1 MIKEEFAQIV
11 GVKNLIDSEAVLD
24 SYQSDLSFTD
34 PEKPSFV
41 VKPRNIDDIKSIVS
55 LANVASTPLIP
66 VSSGTPR
73 FRGDTVPGRDGAVI
87 VDLSGLK
94 NIINIDRD
102 YRVAMFEPG
111 VTYGELIE
119 DTKKKELRLNMPLL
133 PKKSK
138 SVVASVLEREPV
150 TMPTYHW
157 DIADPLNCVEVIWG
171 SGEVFRTGGA
181 AGPGSI
187 EEQWAAGQA
196 QNEAAGPTQASW
208 YRIIQGAQGTL
219 GIVTWASLRC
229 EIIPKLEKPFVVG
242 SQNLSQIIDLVHWL
256 IRLRLVNECFILNN
270 TSLPLLIPWKSNAEY
285 QKSASSLPAW
295 VLFFNIAGYNYLPE
309 ERISYM
315 VKEMERLAGQSGLKP
330 GTKIGS
336 IVADDIL
343 AAVKK
348 PSEEPYWKLRPRGA
362 FEEIAFITKYSRIE
376 ELTNIMYSATHA
388 NGVLSSNL
396 GAYIQPIVQG
406 VNYHCEY
413 NLFYDPMY
421 AKEAAL
427 VKKLTA
433 DVIPMLI
440 DKGAFFSRPYGQNAK
455 IIYDRDVATV
465 KALKKVK
472 MMFDPNNIMNPGKL
486 CFQ

>member
-1 MIKEEFAQIV
+1 MIKEEFEKIV
-11 GVKNLIDSEAVLD
+11 GTTNVIDIPEVLD
-24 SYQSDLSFTD
+24 NYQGDLSLTD
-34 PEKPSFV
+34 PQKPLFV
-41 VKPRNIDDIKSIVS
+41 IKPRNADDVKSIVA
-55 LANVASTPLIP
+55 LANTTSTPLIP
-66 VSSGTPR
+66 VSSGPPR
-73 FRGDTVPGRDGAVI
+73 FRGDTVPAREGTLI

-94 NIINIDRD
+94 HFINIERD

-111 VTYGELIE
+111 ITYGELIE
-119 DTKKKELRLNMPLL
+119 AVKEKGLRLNMPLL
-133 PKKSK
+133 PKQSK
-138 SVVASVLEREPV
+138 SVVSSVLEREPV
-150 TMPTYHW
+150 TMPAYHW

-208 YRIIQGAQGTL
+208 HRIIQGAQGTL
-219 GIVTWASLRC
+219 GIVTWVSLRC
-229 EIIPKLEKPFVVG
+229 EIVPNLEKPFVIG
-242 SQNLSQIIDLVHWL
+242 SQNLNQIIDMVHWL

-270 TSLPLLIPWKSNAEY
+270 TSLPLLLPWESNTEY
-285 QKSASSLPAW
+285 QKLASSLPAW
-295 VLFFNIAGYNYLPE
+295 VLFINIAGYDYLPE
-309 ERISYM
+309 ERINYM
-315 VKEMERLAGQSGLKP
+315 VKEMERLANQSDLKP
-330 GTKIGS
+330 STKIGS
-336 IVADDIL
+336 IEADDIL

-362 FEEIAFITKYSRIE
+362 FEEIAFITKYSKIE
-376 ELTNIMYSATHA
+376 ELTDIMHSAARTA
-388 NGVLSSNL
+388 GVSSSNL
-396 GAYIQPIVQG
+396 GTYIQPIVQG
-406 VNYHCEY
+406 VNCHCEY
-413 NLFYDPMY
+413 NLFYEPLN
-421 AKEAAL
+421 AKEVAV

-455 IIYDRDVATV
+455 LIYDRDAVTV

-472 MMFDPNNIMNPGKL
+472 TMFDPNNIMNPGKL